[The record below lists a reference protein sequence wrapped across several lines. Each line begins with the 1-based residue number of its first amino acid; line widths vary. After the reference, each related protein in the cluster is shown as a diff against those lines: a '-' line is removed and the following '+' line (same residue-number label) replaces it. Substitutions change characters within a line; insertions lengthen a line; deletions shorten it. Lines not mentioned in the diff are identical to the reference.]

1 MSHSL
6 WTERDTNLVLVMPR
20 ISRLSQYQDTSN
32 NNVQWVPARIVAI
45 DPVRDLAVLEIDGQ
59 IEIRRGG
66 VEGSDQVEPGAR
78 IATLGFPHSSD
89 AGRFVLTQQDTTV
102 GVRVL
107 ISSNGVASK
116 HLVLNVQTRPGQSG
130 SPVISYETGSIV
142 AVVVGSFAPSGAGG
156 ISLGGIDPQTLHQ
169 TTHAISAEYLIGMI
183 DG

>member
-32 NNVQWVPARIVAI
+32 NNVQWVPAQIVAI

-78 IATLGFPHSSD
+78 IPTLGFPHSSD

-102 GVRVL
+102 GARVL

-116 HLVLNVQTRPGQSG
+116 HLVLNVQTRPGRREVLSSHMRLEASLRWSWDRLLQAGQVVSLLEG
-130 SPVISYETGSIV
+130 STRRRCIKQ
-142 AVVVGSFAPSGAGG
+142 
-156 ISLGGIDPQTLHQ
+156 LMQ
-169 TTHAISAEYLIGMI
+169 YLLST
-183 DG
+183 